1 MVAALEEVLVLE
13 HTLCLRTSDHAPE
26 RRRENR
32 IEEET
37 AMTKTVVGLMDN
49 SHDAQKAVQELESD
63 GFGRENIR
71 IMAEEAP
78 SEGLKGKEEIQ
89 RIRGTEGGVGA
100 VEGGAASE
108 LKRMGIP
115 DDDARNYAEG
125 VRRGGILVTVRCD
138 DDVAGKAAEIMSRN
152 GAIDVENRAL
162 SWGTKETS
170 RFEGRTGTTASPE
183 REGVIPVVEE
193 EVQIGKRQVAT
204 GGVRVYSHVTEQ
216 PVEEQVTLREER
228 AKVERRPVD
237 RPATEAEGA
246 AFKEQSFEIRETA
259 EEPVVSKQARVKEE
273 VLVGKE
279 AVERTEQVHDTVRR
293 TEVEVEKS
301 GEFGKTSGEFTGLRS
316 GAGEDS
322 EFLTHFS
329 SNYAT
334 KGERFDA
341 YRSAYHYAENMSADP
356 KLQGRDWPEV
366 EEDIH
371 QDWEKSHPGTWT
383 QFKDAIHYGW
393 KKTSRH

>member
-1 MVAALEEVLVLE
+1 
-13 HTLCLRTSDHAPE
+13 
-26 RRRENR
+26 
-32 IEEET
+32 
-37 AMTKTVVGLMDN
+37 MTKTVVGLMDN
-49 SHDAQKAVQELESD
+49 SHDAQEAIQELESS

-78 SEGLKGKEEIQ
+78 SEGLKGKEKIE
-89 RIRGTEGGVGA
+89 RISGTEAGVGPVA
-100 VEGGAASE
+100 GGATGE

-115 DDDARNYAEG
+115 DGDARNYAEG

-138 DDVAGKAAEIMSRN
+138 DDDAGKAAEIMSRN

-162 SWGTKETS
+162 SWGTEETS
-170 RFEGRTGTTASPE
+170 RLGGLGTTASPE

-204 GGVRVYSHVTEQ
+204 GGVRVYSHVTER

-246 AFKEQSFEIRETA
+246 AFKERSFEIRETA

-316 GAGEDS
+316 GAGEDN

-341 YRSAYHYAENMSADP
+341 YRSAYHYAENRSTDP
-356 KLQGRDWPEV
+356 KLEGREWPEV

-393 KKTSRH
+393 KKTRKH